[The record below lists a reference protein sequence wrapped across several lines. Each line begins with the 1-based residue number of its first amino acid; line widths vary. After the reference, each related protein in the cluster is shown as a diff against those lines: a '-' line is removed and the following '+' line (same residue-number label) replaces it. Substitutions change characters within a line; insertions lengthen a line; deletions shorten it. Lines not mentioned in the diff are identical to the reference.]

1 MPSSPQMRISFQNH
15 IWFKYFLCTE
25 MYNTLMETYAED
37 LFLREEQIHKNIT
50 TLKWLKSLI
59 YITNEVSIAQS
70 GKWYR
75 KLDQPVIIF
84 RIVSTGLHLSSR
96 FRCWSFSHASKEGKP
111 EMWQQWHN
119 INKWEVWLNI
129 PAFFTEPD

>member
-1 MPSSPQMRISFQNH
+1 
-15 IWFKYFLCTE
+15 

-70 GKWYR
+70 GK
-75 KLDQPVIIF
+75 
-84 RIVSTGLHLSSR
+84 
-96 FRCWSFSHASKEGKP
+96 
-111 EMWQQWHN
+111 
-119 INKWEVWLNI
+119 
-129 PAFFTEPD
+129 